1 MLANPHPKLLHSGLP
16 ISLDSPLTLLLSA
29 MPEVESENAGPDT
42 LDPESLEGLFA
53 ALEEPLLRYAW
64 RFLQDS
70 EAAQD
75 VVQEAFMKL
84 HDQFSKVKTPK
95 SWLFRI
101 VHNMSLNHLRSGK
114 KIVPIE
120 FGEDEPGKVSAV
132 DSKPLPDEY
141 IARMEAI
148 GQTRLC
154 IQGLDERS
162 RELIRLKFEED
173 LSYKEMASQLDISV
187 GNVGFILSTT
197 LKQIAAD
204 LQKAGV
210 GL

>member
-1 MLANPHPKLLHSGLP
+1 
-16 ISLDSPLTLLLSA
+16 
-29 MPEVESENAGPDT
+29 MPVVDAENAGADA
-42 LDPESLEGLFA
+42 LDPESLEALFA

-84 HDQFSKVKTPK
+84 HDQFSTMKTPK
-95 SWLFRI
+95 SWLYRT
-101 VHNMSLNHLRSGK
+101 VHNMALNHLRKGK
-114 KIVPIE
+114 RIILLE
-120 FGEDEPGKVSAV
+120 FGEDEPEKVSAV

-141 IARMEAI
+141 IERMEAI

-154 IQGLDERS
+154 IQELDDRA
-162 RELIRLKFEED
+162 RELIRLKFEEE
-173 LSYKEMASQLDISV
+173 LSYKEMAARLDISV

-197 LKQIAAD
+197 LKRIAAD
-204 LQKAGV
+204 LEKVGV

>member
-1 MLANPHPKLLHSGLP
+1 
-16 ISLDSPLTLLLSA
+16 
-29 MPEVESENAGPDT
+29 MPVVESENDAGPNA

-64 RFLQDS
+64 RFLQDNT
-70 EAAQD
+70 AAQD

-84 HDQFSKVKTPK
+84 HDQFSTVKMPK
-95 SWLFRI
+95 SWLFRT
-101 VHNMSLNHLRSGK
+101 VHNMALNHLRAGK

-132 DSKPLPDEY
+132 DSEPMPDEY
-141 IARMEAI
+141 IERMEAI

-154 IQGLDERS
+154 IQELDDRS
-162 RELIRLKFEED
+162 RELIRLKFEEN
-173 LSYKEMASQLDISV
+173 LSYKEMAAKLNISV

-197 LKQIAAD
+197 LKRIAAD